1 MACIANRRASR
12 RLGRGELMRIEELER
27 ILTRLREAKQH
38 EVFNSPP
45 QSMEDFKERKG
56 GWLVLGEVL
65 GIIEDAKK
73 KEGDDD

>member
-1 MACIANRRASR
+1 
-12 RLGRGELMRIEELER
+12 MRIEELER